1 MTIKIGTNISHY
13 HITLQLGKGGMGVV
27 YKAEDTKLK
36 RTVAL
41 KFLPPELTADP
52 EAKKRIIKEA
62 QVTAA
67 LQHPNIAI
75 IYDFIESKD
84 ETVIVMEYLEGET
97 LAQKIK
103 LQKANLKQ
111 IMDWMIGISSGLA
124 AAHEKGITHRDIK
137 PENIMITRS
146 GVPKIMDF
154 GVAKLRGTPTLTEAG
169 SRIGTLDYA
178 APETVMGSKSDH
190 RSDIFS
196 LGVVFYELL
205 TGQRPFQGDHDAAV
219 VYAIVN
225 EKLKSLT
232 YFQNDI
238 PPALEQLVIKM
249 LEKKK
254 ENRYQSINK
263 LLTDLRELQK
273 SINDDQ
279 VSLGNNRDGE
289 KIKPQNTD
297 SQLRKEESLN
307 SRQSRVNILHWKR
320 YYIFAVVVILLILII
335 WTGIQL
341 ITGSN
346 KTIDSIAV
354 LPLENLSADPAEEYF
369 ANGMTDLLISNLAKI
384 GALNVISRT
393 SIMAYKDT
401 DKSLPEIAKELN
413 VDAIVEGTVLRAG
426 TGVRITAQL
435 IEGASDQHLWAESY
449 ERDLRDVLAMQS
461 EVAQAIVR
469 EIKLTLTPQEQVRL
483 TNTRSVNPEAYEAY
497 LKGCY
502 FWDKHSEDGLRK
514 SLQYFEEAIEK
525 DPTYANA
532 YAGLAESYI
541 MLGSPGI
548 TALPPKEI
556 MPKAKAATMQALKLD
571 DMLAEAHT
579 ALGCVKIIYDWDW
592 TGGEK
597 ELKRAIELN
606 PSYAMAYFYYS
617 SFFTKMGH
625 HEEAIATMRRALELD
640 PLSLTINVVLGNQFY
655 HARQYDQA
663 IEHHLNTLEM
673 NPNNWHAHFSLGL
686 AYTQKGMFK
695 EAISEHEKAITLSGR
710 NAFVLTTLGYTYGLA
725 GMRDEAMK
733 ILDEVMEKSKQSYVA
748 AYAIAQVHIGL
759 GNKDQAFLWLEK
771 AYQERSITMSWF
783 KVDVQLDSLRSD
795 PRYTELLKK
804 MDLDKSYE
812 QISKENSR

>member
-1 MTIKIGTNISHY
+1 VIGKTVSHY
-13 HITLQLGKGGMGVV
+13 KIFEKLGAGGMGEV
-27 YKAEDTKLK
+27 YKAEDLKLN

-41 KFLPPELTADP
+41 KFLPVHLVEDVH
-52 EAKKRIIKEA
+52 AKERFIHEA
-62 QVTAA
+62 QATAA
-67 LQHPNIAI
+67 LQHPNIAV
-75 IYDFIESKD
+75 IYDFIESVN
-84 ETVIVMEYLEGET
+84 ETVIVMEYLEGQT

-111 IMDWMIGISSGLA
+111 NLDWMIGISCGLA
-124 AAHEKGITHRDIK
+124 IAHEKGITHRDIK
-137 PENIMITRS
+137 PENLIITSS

-205 TGQRPFQGDHDAAV
+205 TGQRPFYGDHDAAV

-225 EKLKSLT
+225 EKPKRLT

-238 PPALEQLVIKM
+238 PPDLEQLVMKM

-254 ENRYQSINK
+254 ENRYQSVNK
-263 LLTDLRELQK
+263 LLTDLRDLQK

-279 VSLGNNRDGE
+279 VSLGNNKDGK

-297 SQLRKEESLN
+297 LKIRKEKSLKD
-307 SRQSRVNILHWKR
+307 RQSRVNILQWKR
-320 YYIFAVVVILLILII
+320 SYIFVAIVILLILII

-341 ITGSN
+341 IPGSN

-354 LPLENLSADPAEEYF
+354 LPLENLSDDPTEEYF

-426 TGVRITAQL
+426 AGVRITAQL
-435 IEGASDQHLWAESY
+435 IDGATDRHLWAESY
-449 ERDLRDVLAMQS
+449 ERDLRDVLALQG

-469 EIKLTLTPQEQVRL
+469 EIKLKLTSQEQVRL
-483 TNTRSVNPEAYEAY
+483 VSTRSVNPDAYEAY

-502 FWDKHSEDGLRK
+502 FFDKHSSEGLRK
-514 SLQYFEEAIEK
+514 SFQYFEEAIEK
-525 DPTYANA
+525 DSTYANA

-541 MLGSPGI
+541 MLGAPGI
-548 TALPPKEI
+548 EVMPPREI
-556 MPKAKAATMQALKLD
+556 MPKARNAAMQALKLD
-571 DMLAEAHT
+571 DLLADAHA
-579 ALGCVKIIYDWDW
+579 ALGCVKLTYDWDW
-592 TGGEK
+592 TGADK
-597 ELKRAIELN
+597 EFKRALELN
-606 PSYAMAYFYYS
+606 PSYSMAYLYYS
-617 SFFTKMGH
+617 SFFTMMGR
-625 HEEAIATMRRALELD
+625 HEEAIAMIKRALELD

-655 HARQYDQA
+655 HARQYDRA

-673 NPNNWHAHFSLGL
+673 NPNNSHAHFSLGL
-686 AYTQKGMFK
+686 AYTQKGVFK
-695 EAISEHEKAITLSGR
+695 EAIEELEKAVTLSER
-710 NAFVLTTLGYTYGLA
+710 NAFVLATLGYAYGLA
-725 GMRDEAMK
+725 GMRGEAMK
-733 ILDEVMEKSKQSYVA
+733 ILDEVLEQSKQRYITP
-748 AYAIAQVHIGL
+748 YAIAMVYIGL
-759 GNKDQAFLWLEK
+759 GKKDQAFQWLEK
-771 AYQERSITMSWF
+771 ALEERSTTMAWL
-783 KVDVQLDSLRSD
+783 KVDAILDALRSD
-795 PRYTELLKK
+795 PRFTELMKK
-804 MDLDKSYE
+804 MGLDKSYE
-812 QISKENSR
+812 HISKEDYI